1 MNISGILLNTVKT
14 SDPLAVVIGLVT
26 VFVGLIAIIL
36 ICRLTGYLCNLGAG
50 AAQKQEQPVQK
61 QAAAPAAAVPVTE
74 NRGELA
80 AAISAAVAE
89 ELGTGVSGIRIVSI
103 KKV

>member
-1 MNISGILLNTVKT
+1 MNISGILLATTQT
-14 SDPLAVVIGLVT
+14 SDLLAVIIGLVT

-36 ICRLTGYLCNLGAG
+36 ICKLTGYLCNISVN
-50 AAQKQEQPVQK
+50 AAPKAEQPAVP
-61 QAAAPAAAVPVTE
+61 AAPAAPAAAPVTE

-89 ELGTGVSGIRIVSI
+89 ELGTSVSGIRIVSI

>member
-1 MNISGILLNTVKT
+1 MNIFGILLNKVVVN
-14 SDPLAVVIGLVT
+14 DPMAVLIGLVT

-36 ICRLTGYLCNLGAG
+36 ICKITGYLCNLGTKAT
-50 AAQKQEQPVQK
+50 QKQPAQQP
-61 QAAAPAAAVPVTE
+61 AAAPVSAVPVTE

>member
-1 MNISGILLNTVKT
+1 MNISGILLATTQT
-14 SDPLAVVIGLVT
+14 SDLLAVIIGLVT

-36 ICRLTGYLCNLGAG
+36 ICKLTGYLCNISVN
-50 AAQKQEQPVQK
+50 AAPKAEQPAVP
-61 QAAAPAAAVPVTE
+61 AAPAAAPVTE

-89 ELGTGVSGIRIVSI
+89 ELGTSVSGIRIVSI

>member
-1 MNISGILLNTVKT
+1 MNISGILLATAKA
-14 SDPLAVVIGLVT
+14 SDPLAVVIGLGT
-26 VFVGLIAIIL
+26 VFVGLIAIVL
-36 ICRLTGYLCNLGAG
+36 ICKLTGYLCNLSVN
-50 AAQKQEQPVQK
+50 AAPKAEQPAASAVP
-61 QAAAPAAAVPVTE
+61 AAPAAAPVTE

-89 ELGTGVSGIRIVSI
+89 ELGTSVSGIRIVSI